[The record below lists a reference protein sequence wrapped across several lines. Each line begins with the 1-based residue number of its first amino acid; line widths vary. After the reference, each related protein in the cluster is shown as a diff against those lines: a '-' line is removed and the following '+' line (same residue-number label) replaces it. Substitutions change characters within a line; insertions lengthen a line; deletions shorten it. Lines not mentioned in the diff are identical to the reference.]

1 MNFNNIFV
9 FRGVNIFQLKQTW
22 MIFMI
27 MEGHEGLHKNIENL
41 IRQITSY
48 RLLAIKQSLSYRIDM
63 LFIWYN

>member
-1 MNFNNIFV
+1 
-9 FRGVNIFQLKQTW
+9 

-41 IRQITSY
+41 IQQITSY

>member
-1 MNFNNIFV
+1 
-9 FRGVNIFQLKQTW
+9 
-22 MIFMI
+22 

-41 IRQITSY
+41 IQQITSY